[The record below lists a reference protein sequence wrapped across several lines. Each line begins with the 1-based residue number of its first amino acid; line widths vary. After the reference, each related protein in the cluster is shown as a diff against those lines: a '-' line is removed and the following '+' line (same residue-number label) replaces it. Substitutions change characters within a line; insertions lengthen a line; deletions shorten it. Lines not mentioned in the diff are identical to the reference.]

1 MGKMRQYFQ
10 KNKQFIILLF
20 VVFLIHLIFLP
31 GFHELWWDSGV
42 YVGMGKH
49 LFSAG
54 SSGLWEHIRP
64 PVLPALLGFFSFLG
78 LDVVIAGRI
87 LELLFSL
94 GAVVLFYHI
103 TKYYFNEKTA
113 LLSSAIFSFSSI
125 FFYLSFHL
133 YTEIPALF
141 FVLLAVY
148 FFALKRYYF
157 SGLAVAVAFLTKF
170 PAGMF
175 LPILLLVLLLNKELK
190 NSLKLCAGFLIPV
203 LPVLAAYQIFYGNA
217 LLPFIEAREAIL
229 QVLGCNVL
237 RFKPW
242 WQYIY
247 WIVSEN
253 GLYLFAVVGIIA
265 FLAKFKKQ
273 KLLPLLCLAGPLI
286 YFSYQHCRDYRYL
299 VLFIPFAAM
308 FSGFGIDYFIDKL
321 NANKKQV
328 FAVVLLIVLGFS
340 VFKGV
345 LFYIETENRETNP
358 AAEGYFRFL
367 EDKQVSKELWS
378 SSPIISFYTD
388 AKINKIYYPVYN
400 AGVSTD
406 FHNYLLKNAED
417 IQYVFLDNCGGGI
430 ICSSDDSVCEEK
442 NKKIK
447 DFLDNNFEK
456 VYDGQFGRCF
466 YLVYEN

>member
-1 MGKMRQYFQ
+1 MRQYFQ

-20 VVFLIHLIFLP
+20 VVFLVHLIFLP

-64 PVLPALLGFFSFLG
+64 PVLPAMLGFFSFLG
-78 LDVVIAGRI
+78 LDVIIAGRI

-148 FFALKRYYF
+148 FFAVKRYYF
-157 SGLAVAVAFLTKF
+157 SGFAAALAFLTKF

-175 LPILLLVLLLNKELK
+175 LPILLIVLLLNKELK
-190 NSLKLCAGFLIPV
+190 NSLKLCTGFLVPV
-203 LPVLAAYQIFYGNA
+203 LPVLVAYQIFHGNA
-217 LLPFIEAREAIL
+217 LLPFIEARETIL

-253 GLYLFAVVGIIA
+253 GLHLFAIVGLIA
-265 FLAKFKKQ
+265 FFAKFKKK

-299 VLFIPFAAM
+299 ALFIPFVAM
-308 FSGFGIDYFIDKL
+308 FSGFGIDYFIEKL
-321 NANKKQV
+321 NTHKKQV
-328 FAVVLLIVLGFS
+328 FVLVLLIVLGFS

-345 LFYIETENRETNP
+345 LFYIGNENRETNP
-358 AAEGYFRFL
+358 VAEEYFKFL
-367 EDKQVSKELWS
+367 EGRSVSKEVWS
-378 SSPIISFYTD
+378 SNPVISFYTD

-400 AGVSTD
+400 AGVSAD
-406 FHNYLLKNAED
+406 FYEYLLENAED

-430 ICSSDDSVCEEK
+430 ICSPDDSVCEEK

-447 DFLDNNFEK
+447 NFLDNNFEK
-456 VYDGQFGRCF
+456 VYDAQFGRCF